1 MFILEPELVQTR
13 KIMDKSTIKARITQI
28 QTKRELLVQLLETPN
43 LGTLRIDVD
52 QALEELDELIE
63 EFQATF
69 PEEQLS

>member
-1 MFILEPELVQTR
+1 MFILELESLQPV

-28 QTKRELLVQLLETPN
+28 QSKRELLVQLLETPN

-63 EFQATF
+63 EFQTTF
-69 PEEQLS
+69 PEEKLS